1 MRTIRPAD
9 ARGPATNADGVGRE
23 RAGRGGFFL
32 RIRGPGARR
41 LSDSVRVFFRLG
53 AVPVWT
59 GGGGCGIIG
68 LYTNVW
74 EGDDIRM
81 RRYDSQD
88 ARRRVLAAC
97 ARLFLERGYTNT
109 RMADILREADVS
121 ASSFQ
126 NIFRTKDG
134 VLTAFVEIMFSG
146 QFDMARELTAG
157 APTPA
162 HVYAVETALQL
173 ALTELN
179 GNLRDIYVEAYTC
192 PEALALIHRRTAEE
206 LQAAFGAYL
215 PEATAA
221 DFAEIEVGTAG
232 MMRAYM
238 ACRCTAD
245 FPLERKIRRFLEM
258 SLSVFHVPEEERA
271 RIVAHVAALD
281 VRALAKAV
289 VNTLFE
295 SLSMEFEL

>member
-1 MRTIRPAD
+1 
-9 ARGPATNADGVGRE
+9 
-23 RAGRGGFFL
+23 
-32 RIRGPGARR
+32 
-41 LSDSVRVFFRLG
+41 
-53 AVPVWT
+53 
-59 GGGGCGIIG
+59 
-68 LYTNVW
+68 
-74 EGDDIRM
+74 M

-97 ARLFLERGYTNT
+97 ARLFLEKGYTKT
-109 RMADILREADVS
+109 RMVDILREADVS
-121 ASSFQ
+121 SSSFQ
-126 NIFRTKDG
+126 NIFGAKDG

-146 QFDMARELTAG
+146 QFDAARQLAAD

-179 GNLRDIYVEAYTC
+179 ENLRDVYVEAYTC
-192 PEALALIHRRTAEE
+192 PDTLSLIHRRTARE

-221 DFAEIEVGTAG
+221 DFLEMELGTAG

-245 FPLERKIRRFLEM
+245 FPLERKISRFLEM
-258 SLSVFHVPEEERA
+258 SLSVFHVPEDERA
-271 RIVAHVAALD
+271 QIIAHVATLD
-281 VRALAKAV
+281 VCAQAKAV

-295 SLSMEFEL
+295 SLSMEIEL

>member
-1 MRTIRPAD
+1 M
-9 ARGPATNADGVGRE
+9 
-23 RAGRGGFFL
+23 
-32 RIRGPGARR
+32 
-41 LSDSVRVFFRLG
+41 
-53 AVPVWT
+53 
-59 GGGGCGIIG
+59 
-68 LYTNVW
+68 
-74 EGDDIRM
+74 
-81 RRYDSQD
+81 
-88 ARRRVLAAC
+88 LAAC
-97 ARLFLERGYTNT
+97 ARLFLEKGYTNT
-109 RMADILREADVS
+109 RMVDILKDADVS

-146 QFDMARELTAG
+146 QFDAARQLAAD

-179 GNLRDIYVEAYTC
+179 ENLRDVYVEAYTC
-192 PEALALIHRRTAEE
+192 PDTLVLIHRRTAGE
-206 LQAAFGAYL
+206 LQAVFGAYL

-221 DFAEIEVGTAG
+221 DFLEMEVG

-238 ACRCTAD
+238 VCRCTAD
-245 FPLERKIRRFLEM
+245 FPLERKISRFLTM
-258 SLSVFHVPEEERA
+258 SLRVFRVPEDERA
-271 RIVAHVAALD
+271 KIITHVATLD

>member
-1 MRTIRPAD
+1 
-9 ARGPATNADGVGRE
+9 
-23 RAGRGGFFL
+23 
-32 RIRGPGARR
+32 
-41 LSDSVRVFFRLG
+41 
-53 AVPVWT
+53 
-59 GGGGCGIIG
+59 
-68 LYTNVW
+68 
-74 EGDDIRM
+74 M

-97 ARLFLERGYTNT
+97 ARLFLEKGYTNT
-109 RMADILREADVS
+109 RMVDILKDADVS

-146 QFDMARELTAG
+146 QFDAARQLAAD

-162 HVYAVETALQL
+162 HVYAVETALQM

-179 GNLRDIYVEAYTC
+179 ENLRDVYLEAYTC
-192 PEALALIHRRTAEE
+192 PDTLALIHRRTARE

-221 DFAEIEVGTAG
+221 DF
-232 MMRAYM
+232 
-238 ACRCTAD
+238 
-245 FPLERKIRRFLEM
+245 LEM
-258 SLSVFHVPEEERA
+258 SLRVFHVAEDERA
-271 RIVAHVAALD
+271 RIIAHVATLD
-281 VRALAKAV
+281 VRALARRVMGA
-289 VNTLFE
+289 LFE

>member
-1 MRTIRPAD
+1 
-9 ARGPATNADGVGRE
+9 
-23 RAGRGGFFL
+23 
-32 RIRGPGARR
+32 
-41 LSDSVRVFFRLG
+41 
-53 AVPVWT
+53 
-59 GGGGCGIIG
+59 
-68 LYTNVW
+68 
-74 EGDDIRM
+74 M

-97 ARLFLERGYTNT
+97 ARLFLEKGYTKT
-109 RMADILREADVS
+109 RMTDIFREADVS

-134 VLTAFVEIMFSG
+134 VLTAFVEIMFSM
-146 QFDMARELTAG
+146 QFDAARQLMVE

-179 GNLRDIYVEAYTC
+179 GNLRDIYLEAYTC
-192 PEALALIHRRTAEE
+192 PDTLELINRRTAGE
-206 LQAAFGAYL
+206 LQATFGAYL
-215 PEATAA
+215 PKATAA
-221 DFAEIEVGTAG
+221 DFLEMEVGTAG

-245 FPLERKIRRFLEM
+245 FPLERKISRFLEM
-258 SLSVFHVPEEERA
+258 SLSVFHVPEDERA
-271 RIVAHVAALD
+271 QIIAHVATLD
-281 VRALAKAV
+281 VCAQAKAV

-295 SLSMEFEL
+295 FLSMEFEL

>member
-1 MRTIRPAD
+1 
-9 ARGPATNADGVGRE
+9 
-23 RAGRGGFFL
+23 
-32 RIRGPGARR
+32 
-41 LSDSVRVFFRLG
+41 
-53 AVPVWT
+53 
-59 GGGGCGIIG
+59 
-68 LYTNVW
+68 
-74 EGDDIRM
+74 M

-88 ARRRVLAAC
+88 VRRRVLAAC
-97 ARLFLERGYTNT
+97 ARLFLEKGYTHT
-109 RMADILREADVS
+109 RMADILRVADVS

-126 NIFRTKDG
+126 NVFGAKDG

-146 QFDMARELTAG
+146 QFDAARHMVAD

-179 GNLRDIYVEAYTC
+179 ENLRDIYLEAYTC
-192 PEALALIHRRTAEE
+192 PDALELIHRRTAGE

-215 PEATAA
+215 PNAAAA
-221 DFAEIEVGTAG
+221 DFLEMEVGTAG

-238 ACRCTAD
+238 ACRCTAE
-245 FPLERKIRRFLEM
+245 FPLARKISRFLGM
-258 SLSVFHVPEEERA
+258 SLSVFHVAEDERA
-271 RIVAHVAALD
+271 RIIAHVATLD